1 MPTAIEF
8 IADRLPRV
16 TVEDVRRF
24 AFEVGWQFYRLHALV
39 NERLQLGRESR
50 RIPDFNGI
58 RETAHVLHGDARQTI
73 GNEFNGGGH
82 GHLPSRFETGFTLVA
97 LVAFVNLVA

>member
-1 MPTAIEF
+1 MRSSG
-8 IADRLPRV
+8 RLARQGLLH
-16 TVEDVRRF
+16 RF

-58 RETAHVLHGDARQTI
+58 RERRTSSTVTRGRRSAMNSMAVGMVI
-73 GNEFNGGGH
+73 S
-82 GHLPSRFETGFTLVA
+82 PSRFETGSTLVA